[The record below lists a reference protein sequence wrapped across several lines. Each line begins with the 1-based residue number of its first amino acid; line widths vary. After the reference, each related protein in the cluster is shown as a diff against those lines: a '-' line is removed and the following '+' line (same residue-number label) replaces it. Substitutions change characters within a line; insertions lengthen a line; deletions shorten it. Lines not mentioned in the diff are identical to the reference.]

1 MSVSVCVRARAHTHT
16 HTHTHTQEML
26 VQRLHATEAVLR
38 RVTSER
44 DKLINIS
51 NMLRA
56 DLKRAQVS
64 Y

>member
-1 MSVSVCVRARAHTHT
+1 
-16 HTHTHTQEML
+16 ML